1 MKSIFQTGCLAELCM
16 SLGLVVAVGTGVGCS
31 QKEQVRVDLPVANQ
45 KVPVVLAIAPMDTS
59 ALVLE
64 NKVVDPQFQDK
75 FLPYLKNTLE
85 QTSVFDKVLL
95 LSNEVEPAS
104 LQNFASIRHE
114 AQRLQA
120 DLILLTDVV
129 GLNADLPS
137 LVGTM
142 KYLLTTEI
150 RAQLFDTYRGT
161 VVWEKTDRIRAAKD
175 SFYETSEGAL
185 ETIRGMLEDIV
196 IPSGA
201 AGLLLPMVK
210 HVQSEYRHFA
220 KGVGP
225 KDASSRSN
233 LFEDAHFAKIDAE
246 LAPPAVTVTENPD
259 AYALVI
265 GLEHYQRFPQVDYA
279 IRDSALVYEY
289 LHKAM
294 GFPQKNIALLQDNE
308 VTLSQMRA
316 RIEKW
321 LPSLVGDN
329 PEAEVFVYYGGHGT
343 TDVHSS
349 KAFLVPFDADL
360 SFLAETAYPIDKLYE
375 GLGQLAAKQVTVV
388 LDSCFSGAGGRSVML
403 KGARP
408 MLMSLDLPPVQSSN
422 LVVFTASGAKEISS
436 AYEEKSHGLFTYY
449 FFKGMKGEADTDQD
463 GQVSIQ
469 EQYHFVSHH
478 VQTAAREMNR
488 DQQPQL
494 LPGLETL
501 QDRGNQV
508 LMRLK

>member
-1 MKSIFQTGCLAELCM
+1 MKNKSQAGCLADLCM
-16 SLGLVVAVGTGVGCS
+16 WLGLVLALGTWVGCG

-45 KVPVVLAIAPMDTS
+45 KVPVVLAIAPMDTT
-59 ALVLE
+59 ALVLDNE
-64 NKVVDPQFQDK
+64 VVDPEFQGK

-85 QTSVFDKVLL
+85 QTGVFDKVLL
-95 LSNEVEPAS
+95 LSDETEPAT
-104 LQNFASIRHE
+104 LQNFASIRKA

-120 DLILLTDVV
+120 DLILVTDVM
-129 GLNADLPS
+129 GLKADLPS
-137 LVGTM
+137 LVGNM

-150 RAQLFDTYRGT
+150 RAQLFDTYSGKR
-161 VVWEKTDRIRAAKD
+161 VWEKTDRVRAARD
-175 SFYETSEGAL
+175 SFYETPEGAL
-185 ETIRGMLEDIV
+185 ETMRAMLEEIV
-196 IPSGA
+196 VPSGA

-210 HVQSEYRHFA
+210 HVQSEYRYFA
-220 KGVGP
+220 KGAGP
-225 KDASSRSN
+225 KDSSSRNN

-246 LAPPAVTVTENPD
+246 LAPPSVTVTEKPY

-279 IRDSALVYEY
+279 IRDSELVYEY

-294 GFPQKNIALLQDNE
+294 GFSQKNIALLQDSE

-316 RIEKW
+316 RIETW

-343 TDVHSS
+343 TDVHSN

-360 SFLAETAYPIDKLYE
+360 SFLAETAYPVDRLYE
-375 GLGQLAAKQVTVV
+375 GLGQLSAKQVTVV
-388 LDSCFSGAGGRSVML
+388 LDSCFSGAGGRSVMP

-408 MLMSLDLPPVQSSN
+408 MLMSLDMPPVQSSN

-449 FFKGMKGEADTDQD
+449 FLKGMKGEADTDQD

-478 VQTAAREMNR
+478 VQTTAREMNR

-494 LPGLETL
+494 LPGIETL
-501 QDRGNQV
+501 QNRGSQA
-508 LMRLK
+508 LIRLR